1 MCNQNCWGGNSCFW
15 IIAIILLVMFCGNG
29 CGGSCNNG
37 CNNNCGSCC

>member
-29 CGGSCNNG
+29 GSCGCGNG
-37 CNNNCGSCC
+37 CNTGCC